1 MYRAG
6 CRSSR
11 PLVSLKCR
19 RILLILGALIPG
31 CQPAAMTPAASA
43 AKPAAKPAGPS
54 KVSGAVNETDLA
66 KVELT

>member
-1 MYRAG
+1 
-6 CRSSR
+6 
-11 PLVSLKCR
+11 
-19 RILLILGALIPG
+19 
-31 CQPAAMTPAASA
+31 MTPAASA